1 MLVSKESAIFLSGI
15 CRCRENIVLALRL
28 KGEGGGGTGRFF
40 SHYITVNKKT
50 LKITASNLFRKK
62 RILGI
67 FRHQKGMKQNHFCKT
82 VEIAYRMVLK
92 PSHLQFG

>member
-40 SHYITVNKKT
+40 SHYMTVNKKN
-50 LKITASNLFRKK
+50 IENYGQQFISKK
-62 RILGI
+62 KDSGDFPTSKRDETKPFL
-67 FRHQKGMKQNHFCKT
+67 QNSRNCLPDGF
-82 VEIAYRMVLK
+82 K
-92 PSHLQFG
+92 PSHL